1 MCIQIYV
8 YVRKM
13 CIYICT
19 HTHTFVATSPP
30 GQRVK
35 VPLVLSPATLVELPK
50 LRSEAQHTPGVRVQG
65 LGVKVVGLG
74 FRGLGFRIPKM
85 SVKGGG
91 PSRDTEKGYYKPL
104 RLFSVS
110 QAKK

>member
-1 MCIQIYV
+1 MY
-8 YVRKM
+8 
-13 CIYICT
+13 
-19 HTHTFVATSPP
+19 THTFVATSPP

-74 FRGLGFRIPKM
+74 FRVLGFRGLGFRIPKM

-104 RLFSVS
+104 RLFLVS

>member
-13 CIYICT
+13 CIYIYV

-74 FRGLGFRIPKM
+74 FRVLGFRGLGFGFQKCLLREG
-85 SVKGGG
+85 VQGGILK
-91 PSRDTEKGYYKPL
+91 RDTTSP
-104 RLFSVS
+104 
-110 QAKK
+110 